1 MLCVVF
7 FASILSTNYSNML
20 NRCKSPMTVFSQRSV
35 LYSLIFWTQVFNVL
49 KFLTDKFFN
58 N

>member
-7 FASILSTNYSNML
+7 FASILSTNYSNTL

-49 KFLTDKFFN
+49 KFLTDKFLN